1 MRPVSE
7 EGCCGGVAPED
18 APRQVIRVEGVASI
32 DERGQMVIPK
42 GIRDRMGLKAGDKL
56 AISVMESG
64 GRPCCLTLVR
74 TEELADRVRDLLG
87 PALNEVL

>member
-1 MRPVSE
+1 
-7 EGCCGGVAPED
+7 
-18 APRQVIRVEGVASI
+18 VIRVEGVASI